1 MADPTVILSPEQLE
15 LVTSKTARAQKRY
28 GSQAAELDH
37 LGIPYVKRSDGTLIV
52 FTRHIDNGQTTQKR
66 SSSPALDLS

>member
-1 MADPTVILSPEQLE
+1 MILNPEQLE
-15 LVTSKTARAQKRY
+15 LLTAKTERAQKRY

-52 FTRHIDNGQTTQKR
+52 FMRHIDNGQTTQNR
-66 SSSPALDLS
+66 SPSPALDFS